1 MKDLLLKRHTRQP
14 SEFKRRAASLYSPLG
29 LDETRREAERA
40 LREMG
45 IAVITDSPQ
54 RLSCSAVWWAS
65 APRHRAC
72 PKCSRR
78 VSTCS
83 LLNDHLNVVV
93 LDDAGA
99 VVYTSEVAEP

>member
-1 MKDLLLKRHTRQP
+1 MAKSPMKDLLLKRHTRQP
-14 SEFKRRAASLYSPLG
+14 SEFKRRAASLYSPMG

-65 APRHRAC
+65 PPRVALRTHAVCPCAAC
-72 PKCSRR
+72 
-78 VSTCS
+78 
-83 LLNDHLNVVV
+83 
-93 LDDAGA
+93 
-99 VVYTSEVAEP
+99 